1 MTLGRSDFLF
11 FTVEKSDGWMNGW
24 LLIIELIIYILYI
37 YYNIYIIY
45 KFNIRYFV
53 AVWKCRSHCVTA
65 S

>member
-53 AVWKCRSHCVTA
+53 AV
-65 S
+65 